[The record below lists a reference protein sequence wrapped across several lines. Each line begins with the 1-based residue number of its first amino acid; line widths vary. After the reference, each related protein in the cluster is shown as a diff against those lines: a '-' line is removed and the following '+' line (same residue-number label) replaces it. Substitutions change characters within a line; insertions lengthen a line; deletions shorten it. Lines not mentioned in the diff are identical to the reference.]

1 MLQVSKFPVAL
12 MNASI
17 FTPLECTIRQYRINL
32 QVAEQLIRE
41 YGFIPAIWHS
51 ATAETLSALF
61 NINCPANRINF
72 LQEVGQCAIVFRLK
86 ERQAEG
92 VILNKDEIERIGY
105 DLLLMER
112 IY

>member
-1 MLQVSKFPVAL
+1 MLQVPKLSVAL

-17 FTPLECTIRQYRINL
+17 FTPLEGTIRQSKITL
-32 QVAEQLIRE
+32 QIAEQLIRE
-41 YGFIPAIWHS
+41 NGFVSAIGHS
-51 ATAETLSALF
+51 ATAELISTLF
-61 NINCPANRINF
+61 GIDCQVNRINF
-72 LQEVGQCAIVFRLK
+72 LQEVGQYAIVFRLR

-112 IY
+112 IN